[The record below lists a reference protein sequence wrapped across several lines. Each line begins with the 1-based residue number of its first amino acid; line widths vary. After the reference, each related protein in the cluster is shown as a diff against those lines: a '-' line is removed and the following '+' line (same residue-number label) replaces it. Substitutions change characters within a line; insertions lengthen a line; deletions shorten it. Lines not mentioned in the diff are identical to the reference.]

1 VADRPIKQ
9 ITRKQFLRRAGGTAV
24 LLAIGTTAA
33 DAGASVA
40 SGPAAPVGLT
50 ALSLDTR
57 VVLAWKPVS
66 GATYNVYR
74 GATAASVT
82 TKIASAV
89 AGTTFADTSVSNGS
103 TYFYAV
109 RAASGAVESSSSTL
123 AQATPLHRGASS
135 GNAVVLENSYPGTT
149 AWKMQ
154 GAAQPPTGLE
164 GFATATSI
172 NAGESVDLKVNTA
185 DGAPYRIEIYRA
197 GSYGGAQAR
206 LVSVLP
212 GLVGVSQPDPQE
224 NFTTGL
230 SDCSNWVVTTTL
242 TTTAEWPTGVYLI
255 RLARNDNG
263 ADNHVLLVIRR
274 DGDPGDVAYAVSVT
288 TYQAYNNWGGKS
300 LYTWNSSGDAT
311 VAGTPRAV
319 KVSFDRPFNQS
330 LDGQTNWFTACDIS
344 NVSWLEQQGY
354 DISYLTS
361 LDLHTG
367 ASLAGVKVL
376 VSPSHDEYWS
386 AQMRTAATS
395 ARNAGSSLVFFGAN
409 AVYWKI
415 RFEAN
420 PFTGTANR
428 VQVCYKTIES
438 GGADPV
444 SPTTTWRDPVVNQPE
459 NALLGQMYIGDN
471 GDAFFPLVVSAAQGQ
486 NRIWRHTTLASMQA
500 GTSATIGEN
509 LVGWEWDARSSNGA
523 EPAGVVTVAA
533 SPVNGELLQDAGHTY
548 NPSGSATSNSTVYQ
562 AASGAWVFAT
572 GTNQWSRALGLA
584 MDGSG
589 EPNPLLQQATLNLLA
604 DAGTRPTTPSSGLV
618 LDQLGPPQVV
628 STSPSSGATGITSP
642 IVTAT
647 FDRTLDAATVNA
659 TTYTLSGPSGA
670 VPATVSYDDST
681 HTASLTPTAA
691 LSWGASYTAKLTT
704 GIHNID
710 GSALASQVTWS
721 FTTVGGPFSLFSA
734 TLAPASLHLATS
746 DGRGGAGPFTYE
758 LGAKI
763 SVATPA
769 QLTAIRFYKD
779 SSETG
784 THVGHVWSSS
794 GQLLASTTF
803 TGETASGW
811 QQQSLSSPLAL
822 QSGQTY
828 VVSVGFN
835 AFFVMTG
842 GGLAAQI
849 TSGPLQTV
857 ADGANGVF
865 GTAANLFPAGSYNSS
880 NYFVD
885 AVVQ

>member
-9 ITRKQFLRRAGGTAV
+9 ITRKQFLRRAGGTAA
-24 LLAIGTTAA
+24 LLAIGGTAA
-33 DAGASVA
+33 DASASSEA
-40 SGPAAPVGLT
+40 GPAAPTGLT

-66 GATYNVYR
+66 GTVYNVYR
-74 GATAASVT
+74 GASAGSVT
-82 TKIASAV
+82 TKIANAV
-89 AGTTFADTSVSNGS
+89 SGTTFADTSVSNGS

-109 RAASGAVESSSSTL
+109 RSVSAGVESSNSKL
-123 AQATPLHRGASS
+123 AQATPLARGASS
-135 GNAVVLENSYPGTT
+135 GNAIALENSYPGTT

-172 NAGESVDLKVNTA
+172 NAGESVDIKVNTA
-185 DGAPYRIEIYRA
+185 DGAPFRIEIYRA
-197 GSYGGAQAR
+197 GNYGGAQAR
-206 LVSVLP
+206 LISVLP
-212 GLVGVSQPDPQE
+212 GLVGVSQPDPQQ
-224 NFTTGL
+224 NLTTGL
-230 SDCSNWVVTTTL
+230 SDCSNWLVTATL
-242 TTTAEWPTGVYLI
+242 TTTAEWPTGVYLL
-255 RLARNDNG
+255 RLARTDN
-263 ADNHVLLVIRR
+263 ATDNHILLVIRR
-274 DGDPGDVAYAVSVT
+274 DGDPGDVAYAVSVS

-300 LYTWNSSGDAT
+300 LYTWNSSGDNT

-344 NVSWLEQQGY
+344 NVSWLEKQGY

-361 LDLHTG
+361 LDLHAG
-367 ASLAGVKVL
+367 ASLAGVKAL
-376 VSPSHDEYWS
+376 ISPSHDEYWS

-395 ARNAGSSLVFFGAN
+395 ARNAGTSLAFFGAN
-409 AVYWKI
+409 GVYWKI

-471 GDAFFPLVVSAAQGQ
+471 GSAFFPLVVSAAQGQ
-486 NRIWRHTTLASMQA
+486 NRIWRYTTLATMQA
-500 GTSATIGEN
+500 GTSATIGQN
-509 LVGWEWDARSSNGA
+509 LVGWEWDARYSNGA
-523 EPAGVVTVAA
+523 EPAGVSTIAA
-533 SPVNGELLQDAGHTY
+533 SPVSGELLQDAGHTY
-548 NPSGSATSNSTVYQ
+548 NPNGSSTANSTVYQ

-589 EPNPLLQQATLNLLA
+589 EPNLLLQQATLNMLA
-604 DAGTRPTTPSSGLV
+604 DAGAQPTTPSSGLV
-618 LDQLGPPQVV
+618 LDPHGPPQLV
-628 STSPSSGATGITSP
+628 STSPTSGATGVTNP
-642 IVTAT
+642 VVTAT
-647 FDRTLDAATVNA
+647 FDRTLDATTVN
-659 TTYTLSGPSGA
+659 TSTFTLTGPSGA
-670 VPATVSYDDST
+670 VPANVTYDDST
-681 HTASLTPTAA
+681 HTATLTPTAA

-704 GIHNID
+704 GIHAID
-710 GSALASQVTWS
+710 GSPLAGQVTWS
-721 FTTVGGPFSLFSA
+721 FTTVAGPFSLFAPS
-734 TLAPASLHLATS
+734 LAPTATHLATS
-746 DGRGGAGPFTYE
+746 DGRGGTGPFTYE
-758 LGAKI
+758 LGVKVRVSA
-763 SVATPA
+763 PA

-779 SSETG
+779 SGETG

-803 TGETASGW
+803 SGESASGW

-822 QSGQTY
+822 QTGQTY

-842 GGLAAQI
+842 AGLANQI
-849 TSGPLQTV
+849 TSGPLQSV

-865 GTAANLFPAGSYNSS
+865 GSAANSFPTNSYNSS

-885 AVVQ
+885 CVVQ